1 MKDKDF
7 YTVPLKETKK
17 DERIKKTNHK
27 VFRRDTVPEYQ
38 EKRVRKLLKDAG
50 YRGTLVQIENTRVDT
65 KNSFR
70 VTLRDE
76 NGIAGKFLVNLTNKS
91 VRFDGRL
98 SDDFTNFFKIKR
110 LLNQCFGALLDL
122 YQFRFTKSPDK
133 KPITTRG
140 NELT

>member
-1 MKDKDF
+1 M
-7 YTVPLKETKK
+7 
-17 DERIKKTNHK
+17 
-27 VFRRDTVPEYQ
+27 
-38 EKRVRKLLKDAG
+38 
-50 YRGTLVQIENTRVDT
+50 
-65 KNSFR
+65 
-70 VTLRDE
+70 
-76 NGIAGKFLVNLTNKS
+76 
-91 VRFDGRL
+91 GRL